1 MLASLDWNVKG
12 DVPLAV
18 VRVRALPLCHG
29 AHRRLQVEPPSVDQ
43 VSSCPPLELRVT
55 PDVLSALVQV
65 ASPRRRWLDEPTMC
79 CGLLGSAERKTYAS
93 SPGTGAPGAM
103 LMRAAS
109 SDSLVHG
116 ILGAFPGTTEGDA
129 RVSSASV

>member
-1 MLASLDWNVKG
+1 MLPSLDWNVNG

-18 VRVRALPLCHG
+18 VSVRALPLCHG
-29 AHRRLQVEPPSVDQ
+29 AHVRLQVEPPSVDQ

-65 ASPRRRWLDEPTMC
+65 PSPSRRWLDVPMTC
-79 CGLLGSAERKTYAS
+79 CGLLGSAERKTSAS
-93 SPGTGAPGAM
+93 SPGTGVAGAM

-109 SDSLVHG
+109 NDSLVYG
-116 ILGAFPGTTEGDA
+116 SLGVLPRSTAGDA
-129 RVSSASV
+129 R